1 MKGAI
6 LSALAREAIDSPD
19 PANLLAS
26 ARSMLEAGRP
36 AAARPLV
43 AALERLNPGA
53 PELAE
58 LKATLAAAEGRVPE
72 ALDTLSRTLAENAGD
87 VKARMRRAGLFYRA
101 GNIELAL
108 GDAAEAVIAAPE
120 DAGPK
125 TLLGLLLLEKG
136 EVEQA
141 LACLRDALATDP
153 SDPGIRVGLA
163 EAALRA
169 GDKELARATVTEGM
183 ARAPYRLDL
192 RRVAVR
198 VALVHG
204 DLAGAAALAEEAR
217 RSGLVDSLLLRMQAD
232 AEVALGREG
241 EALEHR
247 KLAFELDPSDPALR
261 AQAAALG
268 LVTVPERLLPSVI
281 ARWFDQVAD
290 SFDNAMVAVGDRV
303 PGLVRA
309 AILANC
315 TLKPGTSLGPVLDL
329 GCGTGLVAIATSDLA
344 LGPWIGIDAS
354 PRMLAL
360 ARGRDLYAELI
371 EKDVIEYLGTTSRSF
386 PLIIAADIFSTFGD
400 LTDVFTAAARRL
412 VPDGHFIFSVEEA
425 ADAAP
430 TPPGP
435 TGFYVHS
442 RAALERA
449 AWNAGLVVATIASE
463 PLREE
468 HGAAV
473 AGLIAVLSRAPTRN
487 V

>member
-1 MKGAI
+1 
-6 LSALAREAIDSPD
+6 
-19 PANLLAS
+19 
-26 ARSMLEAGRP
+26 MLGAGRP

-43 AALERLNPGA
+43 AALERLAPEA

-58 LKATLAAAEGRVPE
+58 LESALAAQEGRLPK
-72 ALDTLSRTLAENAGD
+72 ALAALGRALERDAGD
-87 VKARMRRAGLFYRA
+87 VQARMRRAGLYYRV
-101 GNIELAL
+101 GSIGLAL

-125 TLLGLLLLEKG
+125 ALLGLLLLEKG
-136 EVEQA
+136 EIERA
-141 LACLRDALATDP
+141 LACLREALATDP

-169 GDKELARATVTEGM
+169 GDKKLARATVTEGM

-198 VALVHG
+198 VAFAEG
-204 DLAGAAALAEEAR
+204 DLAGAAGLAEEAR

-232 AEVALGREG
+232 AECALGRET
-241 EALEHR
+241 EALAHR

-268 LVTVPERLLPSVI
+268 LVRPTDRLLASVI

-290 SFDNAMVAVGDRV
+290 NFDNTMLAAGDRV

-309 AILANC
+309 AIVAN
-315 TLKPGTSLGPVLDL
+315 SSRGPVLDL
-329 GCGTGLVAIATSDLA
+329 GCGTGLVAVAASDLA
-344 LGPWIGIDAS
+344 LGPWIGVDAS

-360 ARGRDLYAELI
+360 ARSRGLYADLV
-371 EKDVIEYLGTTSRSF
+371 EKDVIEYLDTTSRSF
-386 PLIIAADIFSTFGD
+386 GLITAADVFPTFGE
-400 LTDVFTAAARRL
+400 LTGVFTAIARRL
-412 VPDGHFIFSVEEA
+412 ASRGHFILSAEEA
-425 ADAAP
+425 TDAAP
-430 TPPGP
+430 ATPGP
-435 TGFYVHS
+435 SGFYTHD
-442 RAALERA
+442 RASLERA
-449 AWNAGLVVATIASE
+449 AQNAGLGIASIVSE

-468 HGAAV
+468 HGV
-473 AGLIAVLSRAPTRN
+473 VVPGWIVVLGRAPARD